1 MALAIC
7 SLVRKIILAYQNFIS
22 INTRKPQKPI
32 LCADRSVTRSPFAC
46 GITAVDVPED
56 PPEDYQDEYCNDY
69 RPVAHG
75 KI

>member
-32 LCADRSVTRSPFAC
+32 LCADRSVTRSPFAG
-46 GITAVDVPED
+46 GITSRRCYGESTRGLP
-56 PPEDYQDEYCNDY
+56 
-69 RPVAHG
+69 G
-75 KI
+75 

>member
-32 LCADRSVTRSPFAC
+32 LCADRSVTRSPLP
-46 GITAVDVPED
+46 AVDVPED

-69 RPVAHG
+69 RLVANS